1 MNEAVS
7 FTYSGDNSE
16 ILIPDDDDDVDVDND
31 NDDDTNTIFD
41 QNWELAGASSN
52 TEVPEDLN
60 DCESDFSGDE
70 MDDPKK
76 NRTARDLTFVMPS
89 RRYLANYVQDASCL
103 NLEMVARHLLNKV
116 DDVITVG
123 LDDTTKAAGHRLFDI
138 KTDSIT
144 ITQASGEKRLLTT
157 GYLENASHAG
167 KAGAEAY
174 NFKLQCLAILAGS
187 SFQPNRFG
195 RILEIGN
202 EYLKHRDALNAFF
215 EAVVDENAN
224 KLVLA
229 VYTFISNPWFICC
242 SEIYSFLGEI
252 LIHPL
257 MELLGID
264 GRGPGKQ
271 SWTDVKIF
279 FDQKIPHLQKLQDQ
293 FSQTVTGKGSLIGAI
308 LTEVI
313 ESLKRQLSEMDFF
326 QIQSAK
332 TITVNLEKLQLAPL
346 HNLTCESRFAKL
358 NNQVAASGGMTT
370 VKTHSDKSIISTN
383 GLLINEEF
391 TSLDETEKRLRWK
404 WGRTS
409 QPVQDV
415 KQLEKDFLATVKM
428 AKRLALLKK
437 EELKRKRNEK
447 MLKVLESCKTHIGS
461 VTPTTIN
468 LLDRLTESQ
477 LITEICYIRLTI
489 CPDIHQKRR
498 IKLPNGHFKF
508 QTFSKAEL
516 KQTIIT
522 VIKPGNNVVE
532 NIDEIVKDAL
542 KSH

>member
-1 MNEAVS
+1 
-7 FTYSGDNSE
+7 
-16 ILIPDDDDDVDVDND
+16 
-31 NDDDTNTIFD
+31 
-41 QNWELAGASSN
+41 
-52 TEVPEDLN
+52 
-60 DCESDFSGDE
+60 
-70 MDDPKK
+70 
-76 NRTARDLTFVMPS
+76 
-89 RRYLANYVQDASCL
+89 
-103 NLEMVARHLLNKV
+103 MVARHLLNKG

-174 NFKLQCLAILAGS
+174 NFNLQCLAILAGS
-187 SFQPNRFG
+187 S
-195 RILEIGN
+195 
-202 EYLKHRDALNAFF
+202 
-215 EAVVDENAN
+215 VDEI
-224 KLVLA
+224 K
-229 VYTFISNPWFICC
+229 SNIDFWMTDRAADC
-242 SEIYSFLGEI
+242 SKMLTI
-252 LIHPL
+252 
-257 MELLGID
+257 LGIEPAKFLKCCAHLLLCID
-264 GRGPGKQ
+264 HSIDKTFRDTEQITGFDKLINA
-271 SWTDVKIF
+271 SKILHSTSYSLHTLGL
-279 FDQKIPHLQKLQDQ
+279 IALAKLM
-293 FSQTVTGKGSLIGAI
+293 SPSHASHSVS
-308 LTEVI
+308 
-313 ESLKRQLSEMDFF
+313 
-326 QIQSAK
+326 
-332 TITVNLEKLQLAPL
+332 L
-346 HNLTCESRFAKL
+346 HNQFKEWLA
-358 NNQVAASGGMTT
+358 
-370 VKTHSDKSIISTN
+370 
-383 GLLINEEF
+383 
-391 TSLDETEKRLRWK
+391 
-404 WGRTS
+404 GRTS

-437 EELKRKRNEK
+437 EELKKKRNEK